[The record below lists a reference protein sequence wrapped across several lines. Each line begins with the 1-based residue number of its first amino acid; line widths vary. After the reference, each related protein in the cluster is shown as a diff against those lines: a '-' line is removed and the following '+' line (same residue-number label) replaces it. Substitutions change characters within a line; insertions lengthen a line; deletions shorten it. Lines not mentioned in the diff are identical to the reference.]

1 MRRRRGRII
10 LWGTLLVLLA
20 AGLTYSFWPRPM
32 PVDLGEVTRGP
43 MRVTIDDEGE
53 TRVTDVYVVSAPLSG
68 RLLRIGQDVG
78 DSVQSNET
86 VVVTIRPREPD
97 LLDVRSHH
105 EAEAVV
111 KAAEAAMTLATV
123 EQERTRAELE
133 FAETELVRKENLAKR
148 GNISQ
153 RGLDSA
159 RLDVKIREAAV
170 AAADAALQVKRFD
183 LETARARLIPPG
195 SFGEAVGIPCC
206 VEVRAPVSG
215 RILRIIR
222 ESESVVAAGE
232 PLLEIGDPRQLE
244 IVADLLSSD
253 AMQAKVGAQ
262 VLIEAW
268 GGGGVLNGRV
278 RRVEPY
284 GFTKVSALGIEE
296 QRVNVIIDFADPP
309 AARARL
315 GHGYRVEVGIVVWQ
329 AEDVLRVPLGALF
342 RVGEAWAVF
351 VEADGRSRLREVG
364 IGHRNSAFAE
374 VLEALEDGARV
385 VLHPSDRIEDG
396 TRIVERET

>member
-10 LWGTLLVLLA
+10 LWGALVVLLA

-53 TRVTDVYVVSAPLSG
+53 TRVSDVYVVSAPLAG
-68 RLLRIGQDVG
+68 RLLRIERDVG

-111 KAAEAAMTLATV
+111 KAAEAAMTLATA
-123 EQERTRAELE
+123 EQERARAELG
-133 FAETELVRKENLAKR
+133 FAETELLRKENLAKR

-159 RLDVKIREAAV
+159 RLDVKIRKAAV

-183 LETARARLIPPG
+183 LETAQARLIPPG

-232 PLLEIGDPRQLE
+232 PLLEIGDPRELE

-374 VLEALEDGARV
+374 VLEGLEDGARV
-385 VLHPSDRIEDG
+385 VLHPSDRIDDG
-396 TRIVERET
+396 SRIVERET

>member
-1 MRRRRGRII
+1 MRGRRGRII
-10 LWGTLLVLLA
+10 LWGALVVLLA

-68 RLLRIGQDVG
+68 RLLRIERDVG
-78 DSVQSNET
+78 DSVQANET

-105 EAEAVV
+105 EAAAVV
-111 KAAEAAMTLATV
+111 KAAEAAMTLATA
-123 EQERTRAELE
+123 EQERARAELG
-133 FAETELVRKENLAKR
+133 FAETEVLRKENLAKG

-153 RGLDSA
+153 RGLDTA
-159 RLDVKIREAAV
+159 RLDVKIRKAAV

-183 LETARARLIPPG
+183 LETAQARLIPPG

-374 VLEALEDGARV
+374 VLEGLEDGARV
-385 VLHPSDRIEDG
+385 VLHPSDRIDDG
-396 TRIVERET
+396 SRIVERET

>member
-10 LWGTLLVLLA
+10 LWGALVVLLA

-53 TRVTDVYVVSAPLSG
+53 TRVTDVYVVSAPLAG
-68 RLLRIGQDVG
+68 RLLRIERDVG
-78 DSVQSNET
+78 DSVQANET

-111 KAAEAAMTLATV
+111 KAAEAAMTLVTA
-123 EQERTRAELE
+123 EQERARAELD
-133 FAETELVRKENLAKR
+133 FAATELLRKESLAKR

-159 RLDVKIREAAV
+159 RLDVKIRKAAV

-183 LETARARLIPPG
+183 LETARAHLIPPG
-195 SFGEAVGIPCC
+195 SFAESVAAPCC

-232 PLLEIGDPRQLE
+232 PLLEIGDPRELE

-374 VLEALEDGARV
+374 VLEGLEDGARV

-396 TRIVERET
+396 SRIVERET

>member
-10 LWGTLLVLLA
+10 LWGALVVLLA

-32 PVDLGEVTRGP
+32 PVDLGEATRGP

-68 RLLRIGQDVG
+68 RLLRIERDVG
-78 DSVQSNET
+78 DSVQANET

-111 KAAEAAMTLATV
+111 KAAEAAMTLVTA
-123 EQERTRAELE
+123 EQERARAELR
-133 FAETELVRKENLAKR
+133 FAETELLRKENLAKR

-183 LETARARLIPPG
+183 LETARVHLIPPG
-195 SFGEAVGIPCC
+195 SFAESVGAPCC

-253 AMQAKVGAQ
+253 AMQARVGAQ

-309 AARARL
+309 AAGL

-374 VLEALEDGARV
+374 VLEGLEDGARV

-396 TRIVERET
+396 SRIVERET